1 MVRIRNKNILLILLV
16 FGLLVLIPASIYAAQ
31 DVIAFFGEVK
41 GEVTVTRANP
51 GKTEPA
57 RIGMFLH
64 PGDGIKTGA
73 ESYTSI
79 IFQDD
84 GSRVKLDPNTS
95 LTLQATRQ
103 KKKLSKK
110 MSLGVGKMWA
120 KVSKK
125 QGTDFQVTTPT
136 SVASVKGTS
145 FGLEEK
151 PFPETHLW
159 VLADQVLFTNGI
171 QTIVVNQGQHAV
183 STSDSMNVDNIG
195 DAGCDLVDQGEHKIR
210 IQFEDS
216 SGNSKDLVIEF
227 EK

>member
-1 MVRIRNKNILLILLV
+1 MVHISDKKILLILLAL
-16 FGLLVLIPASIYAAQ
+16 GLLLLLPASIYAAQ
-31 DVIAFFGEVK
+31 DVIAFFGAVK
-41 GEVTVTRANP
+41 GEVIVTRANP

-57 RIGMFLH
+57 KIGMFLH

-73 ESYTSI
+73 DSYTSI

-95 LTLQATRQ
+95 LTLQATRKQ
-103 KKKLSKK
+103 KKLSKK
-110 MSLGVGKMWA
+110 MSLGAGKMWA

-125 QGTDFQVTTPT
+125 RGTDFQVTTPT

-151 PFPETHLW
+151 PFPETILW
-159 VLADQVLFTNGI
+159 VLSDQVELSNGL
-171 QTIVVNQGQHAV
+171 QTIIVNQGQKAV
-183 STSDSMNVDNIG
+183 STADGIIVGTIG

-210 IQFEDS
+210 MQFEDS
-216 SGNSKDLVIEF
+216 SGNTKDLVIEF

>member
-1 MVRIRNKNILLILLV
+1 
-16 FGLLVLIPASIYAAQ
+16 
-31 DVIAFFGEVK
+31 
-41 GEVTVTRANP
+41 
-51 GKTEPA
+51 
-57 RIGMFLH
+57 
-64 PGDGIKTGA
+64 
-73 ESYTSI
+73 
-79 IFQDD
+79 
-84 GSRVKLDPNTS
+84 
-95 LTLQATRQ
+95 
-103 KKKLSKK
+103 
-110 MSLGVGKMWA
+110 VGKMWA